1 MEDKIFV
8 WFPVK
13 SSTDEWFWLSRVTKF
28 WNPEKDT
35 LNTGWLCD
43 APVYIG
49 GWDYKKQS
57 ILFLSKNFQ

>member
-49 GWDYKKQS
+49 GWDYKK
-57 ILFLSKNFQ
+57 